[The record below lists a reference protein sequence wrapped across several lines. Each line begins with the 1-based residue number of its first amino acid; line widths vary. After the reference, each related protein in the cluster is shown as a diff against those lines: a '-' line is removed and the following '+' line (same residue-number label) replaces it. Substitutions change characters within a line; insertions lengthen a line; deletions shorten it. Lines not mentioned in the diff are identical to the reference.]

1 MRASRTS
8 MDDASGLMK
17 VSIERGLYRQIDA
30 QKVSSGSH
38 YTESSSWLTP
48 PVEAFIARQIKEKKL
63 WRVLDP
69 FAGDGHLLRLMQA
82 RFSLSPVGMDLHAP
96 GWIKNDSLLGIP
108 SHDGTLIC
116 TNPPYLAKYSARRKG
131 VWALV
136 EHYFDNCAYEDLYLR
151 AIDRMLASG
160 MPAVAIV
167 PETFISSG
175 LLRLHLERVVVL
187 ERSNPF
193 STTETPVC
201 VACFDPTHPSVAT
214 HCYKD
219 DVHLGNLEELES
231 SAHVPSHE
239 TEKRRIRF
247 NVTTGAL
254 ALKAVDG
261 TQAEDRIRFM
271 PATDFAYDPGMIK
284 ESSRLMTR
292 IHVDGLEAEQLE
304 ELVTLA
310 NQELER
316 IRLASH
322 DMALSP
328 FKGNNKNGARRRRL
342 DYKLAREVI
351 ATALARIPHADDQEQ
366 PTLF

>member
-1 MRASRTS
+1 MRTSRTS
-8 MDDASGLMK
+8 MNDATGLMK

-30 QKVSSGSH
+30 EKVSSGAH

-48 PVEAFIARQIKEKKL
+48 PVEAFIARQIEEKKL
-63 WRVLDP
+63 WRALDP
-69 FAGDGHLLRLMQA
+69 FAGDGHLLRLMQT
-82 RFSLSPVGMDLHAP
+82 RFALSSVGMDLHAP
-96 GWIKNDSLLGIP
+96 GWIKNDSLLEIP
-108 SHDGTLIC
+108 CHDGALIC

-136 EHYFDNCAYEDLYLR
+136 EHYFESCAYEDLYLR

-160 MPAVAIV
+160 MPTVAIV

-175 LLRLHLERVVVL
+175 LLRLHLERIVVL

-201 VACFDPTHPSVAT
+201 VACFDPAYPSAT
-214 HCYKD
+214 TLCYKD
-219 DVHLGNLEELES
+219 DAYLGDLEALES
-231 SAHVPSHE
+231 SAHLAFEE
-239 TEKRRIRF
+239 TARRRIRF

-271 PATDFAYDPGMIK
+271 PAADFAYDPGMIK

-292 IHVDGLEAEQLE
+292 IHVEGLEAEQME
-304 ELVTLA
+304 VLVALA

-322 DMALSP
+322 DMVLSP
-328 FKGNNKNGARRRRL
+328 FKGNNKNGVRRRRL
-342 DYKLAREVI
+342 DYKLARAII
-351 ATALARIPHADDQEQ
+351 AAALARIPHADQEQ